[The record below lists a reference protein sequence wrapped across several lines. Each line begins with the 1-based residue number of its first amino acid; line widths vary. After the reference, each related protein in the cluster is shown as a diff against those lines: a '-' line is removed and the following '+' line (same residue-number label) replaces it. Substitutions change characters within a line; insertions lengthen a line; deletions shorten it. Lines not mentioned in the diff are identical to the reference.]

1 MNHISNTNTNSA
13 AAHPPPHHLPKA
25 KHVANLT
32 IPLHFLPS
40 FLPPSPSSHHQALST
55 HSPIPFCSL
64 LIGRR
69 GRPGLASR
77 AAMISSP
84 SPSPSPSGTPSPK
97 GVSATPRQGSSRW
110 RSGAVRG
117 AYGRR
122 LLDALRATGGG
133 QPRPRAVKAAAD
145 SALALTARGQTRW
158 SRAIL
163 LAGAACGR
171 RRRVLVKAG
180 GKVRRRRRRPP
191 VQARDKAA
199 VAALKGQGKDKVQE
213 RLRALGCL
221 VPGCRRLPAPALLEE
236 AADYVAALQMQVS
249 AMRALADALAAAQL
263 SSPAER

>member
-1 MNHISNTNTNSA
+1 
-13 AAHPPPHHLPKA
+13 
-25 KHVANLT
+25 
-32 IPLHFLPS
+32 
-40 FLPPSPSSHHQALST
+40 
-55 HSPIPFCSL
+55 
-64 LIGRR
+64 
-69 GRPGLASR
+69 
-77 AAMISSP
+77 MIS

-163 LAGAACGR
+163 LAGAVCGG

-180 GKVRRRRRRPP
+180 GKVRRRRRRRPP

-199 VAALKGQGKDKVQE
+199 VAALKGQGKGKDKVQE

>member
-1 MNHISNTNTNSA
+1 
-13 AAHPPPHHLPKA
+13 
-25 KHVANLT
+25 
-32 IPLHFLPS
+32 
-40 FLPPSPSSHHQALST
+40 
-55 HSPIPFCSL
+55 
-64 LIGRR
+64 
-69 GRPGLASR
+69 
-77 AAMISSP
+77 MISSP
-84 SPSPSPSGTPSPK
+84 SPSPSSSRTSK
-97 GVSATPRQGSSRW
+97 GGSATPPSRASKW

-117 AYGRR
+117 VYGRR

-163 LAGAACGR
+163 LAGAACS

-180 GKVRRRRRRPP
+180 GKVRRRRRPPPP

-199 VAALKGQGKDKVQE
+199 ALKGKEGKVQE
-213 RLRALGCL
+213 RLRVLGRL
-221 VPGCRRLPAPALLEE
+221 VPGCRKLPTPALLEE

-263 SSPAER
+263 SSPADAEAEAER